1 MPRVANVL
9 FPADYFEKIAPDG
22 SMRIEYESACAEG
35 RLDVGLFDLELFEE
49 RGELALCFSRPS
61 DWCGG
66 NQPHV
71 HGVYGQGL
79 CKVGQRDEV
88 SR

>member
-49 RGELALCFSRPS
+49 RGELAL
-61 DWCGG
+61 
-66 NQPHV
+66 
-71 HGVYGQGL
+71 
-79 CKVGQRDEV
+79 
-88 SR
+88 